1 MRTST
6 ALPLGFALFYIS
18 LWAVSPNILHSI
30 QEIFPPAN
38 GILLILFAVSVF
50 KVISAFFRHSKQSP
64 LDTAKSLGRANLEAP
79 DDTEID
85 EEIREDKREKKL
97 LKGKTIKLTKREIA
111 SIEDIDRYLKQMI
124 TIIRNK
130 ETSIDEKEIEDLRQ
144 ALKQISSNEA
154 VIYKNM
160 RLIEKHLEFYQ
171 AGRSKDIAK
180 LEKRLAQ
187 TKDKNKLQTIKEE
200 IEYQKQM
207 LKALDFMQ
215 RYEKQVST
223 LCQSFNILLDTAM
236 KKLINRRPAE
246 ALSNL
251 ESARNSLLE
260 IKQIYKKQKNIEKY
274 LLKLD
279 KKTISDLKKEKDQ
292 K

>member
-30 QEIFPPAN
+30 QEIFPPVN

-64 LDTAKSLGRANLEAP
+64 VDTAKSLSRVDLETP

-85 EEIREDKREKKL
+85 KEIQEDKREKKL
-97 LKGKTIKLTKREIA
+97 LRSKTMKLTKREIA

-124 TIIRNK
+124 TIIKNK
-130 ETSIDEKEIEDLRQ
+130 ETSIDEQEIEDLRK
-144 ALKQISSNEA
+144 ALKQISSKEN
-154 VIYKNM
+154 IINKNI

-180 LEKRLAQ
+180 LERRLSQ

-207 LKALDFMQ
+207 LKALDFM
-215 RYEKQVST
+215 RKYEKRVST

-236 KKLINRRPAE
+236 KKLINRRPEE

-251 ESARNSLLE
+251 ENARNSLLE
-260 IKQIYKKQKNIEKY
+260 IKQIYEKQMNIEKY

-279 KKTISDLKKEKDQ
+279 KKAIFDLKKEKDQ